1 MYMIKKNLNIACCT
15 CLSIY
20 YMLPSYLLLSYK
32 FSTTI
37 MEFFWT
43 WVYELVFD
51 VIFFVKDRN
60 RNVVQMYKPQLE
72 NFNLLKLRF
81 HLL

>member
-1 MYMIKKNLNIACCT
+1 MHVHDKEELEY
-15 CLSIY
+15 CLLYLPIY
-20 YMLPSYLLLSYK
+20 YMLHSYLLLSYK

-51 VIFFVKDRN
+51 VMFFVKDRN
-60 RNVVQMYKPQLE
+60 RNVIQMYKPQLE
-72 NFNLLKLRF
+72 NSNLLELRF

>member
-1 MYMIKKNLNIACCT
+1 MHVHDKEELEYCLLYMLV
-15 CLSIY
+15 Y

-51 VIFFVKDRN
+51 VMFFVKDQN
-60 RNVVQMYKPQLE
+60 RNVIQMYKPQLE
-72 NFNLLKLRF
+72 NSNLLELRF